1 MNRLLPL
8 PALLASVVLPAVPAA
23 AGSIPGPVGLMQC
36 AAPAPGRY
44 ALLGSG
50 QIDGEPAALLMQETW
65 KPDGQIEGVRWK
77 RQGRRFVEERY
88 RGQVSA
94 GDHCWVQVE
103 RKAKSGA
110 STETVGLDPQG
121 VPRVS
126 LLAGSGQVLPLRYVA
141 QPATACRVELLDGL
155 VTSIQQGQSWRNGTW
170 QPNAVVQ
177 REWWQAGI
185 VQGLAY
191 SSDGAQQEQ
200 ATYSGR
206 LRVGQD
212 CLGRMVQRDSKG
224 VDYNYRVLVLA
235 NGGGYF
241 YLQTDPDDLTLGLLQ
256 RQR

>member
-1 MNRLLPL
+1 M
-8 PALLASVVLPAVPAA
+8 PA
-23 AGSIPGPVGLMQC
+23 PVGLMQC
-36 AAPAPGRY
+36 AAPAAGRY

-50 QIDGEPAALLMQETW
+50 QIEGEPAALLMQETW
-65 KPDGQIEGVRWK
+65 KPDGRIEGVRWQ

-88 RGQVSA
+88 SGQVSVA
-94 GDHCWVQVE
+94 DHCWAVVE
-103 RKAKSGA
+103 RKAKSGTG
-110 STETVGLDPQG
+110 TETVALDQQG

-126 LLAGSGQVLPLRYVA
+126 LMGGSGQVMALRYVPQA
-141 QPATACRVELLDGL
+141 DTACRAELLDGL
-155 VTSIQQGQSWRNGTW
+155 VTSQQQGQSWRAGAW

-191 SSDGAQQEQ
+191 SSYGGQQEQ

-224 VDYNYRVLVLA
+224 VTYNYRVLVLA

-241 YLQTDPDDLTLGLLQ
+241 YLQTDPDNLTLGLLQ

>member
-1 MNRLLPL
+1 M
-8 PALLASVVLPAVPAA
+8 SC
-23 AGSIPGPVGLMQC
+23 S
-36 AAPAPGRY
+36 APAPGRY

-50 QIDGEPAALLMQETW
+50 QIEGEPAAVLMQETW
-65 KPDGQIEGVRWK
+65 KPDGRIEGVRWQ
-77 RQGRRFVEERY
+77 RQGRRFSEERY
-88 RGQVSA
+88 SGQVIA
-94 GDHCWVQVE
+94 GEHCWAQVE
-103 RKAKSGA
+103 RKGKAGA
-110 STETVGLDPQG
+110 FTDTVGLNQAG
-121 VPRVS
+121 VPQVS
-126 LLAGSGQVLPLRYVA
+126 LLGGAAQVLALRYVS
-141 QPATACRVELLDGL
+141 QPEITCRAETLDGL
-155 VTSIQQGQSWRNGTW
+155 VTSQQQGQSWKGGAW

-191 SSDGAQQEQ
+191 ASYGGQQEQ
-200 ATYSGR
+200 VTYSGR

-224 VDYNYRVLVLA
+224 VTYNYRVLVLA

>member
-1 MNRLLPL
+1 M
-8 PALLASVVLPAVPAA
+8 
-23 AGSIPGPVGLMQC
+23 GDC
-36 AAPAPGRY
+36 AAPALGRY
-44 ALLGSG
+44 ALVGSG
-50 QIDGEPAALLMQETW
+50 QLDGEPAALLMQETW
-65 KPDGQIEGVRWK
+65 KPDGRIEGIRWQ

-88 RGQVSA
+88 TGTVTA
-94 GDHCWVQVE
+94 DEHCWARVVRQ
-103 RKAKSGA
+103 AKSRTL
-110 STETVGLDPQG
+110 TETVALDQQG

-126 LLAGSGQVLPLRYVA
+126 LVGGTGQVLSLRYVPQA
-141 QPATACRVELLDGL
+141 DTACRPELLDGL
-155 VTSIQQGQSWRNGTW
+155 VTSQQQGQSWRNGSW

-177 REWWQAGI
+177 REWWRAGV

-191 SSDGAQQEQ
+191 SSYGGQQEQ

-206 LRVGQD
+206 LQVNKE

-224 VDYNYRVLVLA
+224 VTYNYRVLVLT